1 MKINEV
7 KQALNNLEQLQF
19 ILPDGSFVPAHFH
32 VTEIGAITR
41 HFIDCGGVERIEKK
55 INFQLWEDVDYD
67 HRLAPGKLLKIID
80 LAEEKLGLGNFEV
93 EVEYQRETI
102 GKFGIEFDGGHFL
115 LTNTKTD
122 CLAKDN
128 CGIPTQKPRIKMS
141 ELSGNSCAPGSGCC

>member
-67 HRLAPGKLLKIID
+67 HRLAPVKLLKIIE

-102 GKFGIEFDGGHFL
+102 GKFGIEFDGGHFV

-128 CGIPTQKPRIKMS
+128 CGIPAQKPRIKMS
-141 ELSGNSCAPGSGCC
+141 ELSGNSCALGSGCC